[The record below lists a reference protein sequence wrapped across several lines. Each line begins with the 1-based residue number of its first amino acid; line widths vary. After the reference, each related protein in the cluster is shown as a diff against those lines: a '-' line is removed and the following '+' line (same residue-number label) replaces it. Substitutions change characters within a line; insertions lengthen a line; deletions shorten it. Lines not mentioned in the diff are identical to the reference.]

1 MPGTKVKD
9 VGGRPLKLQVGVKKC
24 WVLIPFQGLH
34 PEKNRVQKDV
44 CTPVFT
50 AALFT
55 KARTWKQLK
64 CPLMDK

>member
-44 CTPVFT
+44 CTPVFFPGESQGQRS
-50 AALFT
+50 LVGFRLWG
-55 KARTWKQLK
+55 RTE
-64 CPLMDK
+64 